1 MGEIQVANFTKAEYY
16 YKSVLI
22 SFLFKE
28 KKKPTNHHHHILIP
42 ITRIFTFKDPLQNP
56 TAAQLSPSISLDV

>member
-16 YKSVLI
+16 YKSVSI

-28 KKKPTNHHHHILIP
+28 KKKPPPPHTDSYYKN
-42 ITRIFTFKDPLQNP
+42 LQ
-56 TAAQLSPSISLDV
+56 V